1 MSGADDRLTL
11 AVPRGAL
18 FGETLDV
25 LDAAGVDTTELR
37 GDSRSLIFETEQ
49 LVLVTMRP
57 SDVPTYVE
65 AGAADVGV
73 TGKDVLLEQSD
84 RPVYELLDLGF
95 GRCRMVLAGR
105 KGSDRLDE
113 SQRSLG
119 AVRIATKYPRIA
131 ERYFE
136 EEGRQVELI
145 EVKGSVELAPL
156 VGLGDGIVDLVAT
169 GRTLEENELEVRE
182 EIVECTARFVANR
195 VAHKLRAAEIDELTA
210 KLREASGG

>member
-1 MSGADDRLTL
+1 MAEGPLKL

-25 LDAAGVDTTELR
+25 LDAVGVDTTEPR
-37 GDSRSLIFETEQ
+37 GDSRSLIFETPQ
-49 LVLVTMRP
+49 MTLVTMRP

-65 AGAADVGV
+65 SGAADVGI

-84 RPVYELLDLGF
+84 RVVYELLDLGF
-95 GRCRMVLAGR
+95 GRCTMVLAARTGN
-105 KGSDRLDE
+105 DRLAE
-113 SQRSLG
+113 AQRRLG
-119 AVRIATKYPRIA
+119 MMRIATKYPRIA

-136 EEGRQVELI
+136 STGRQVELV

-182 EIVECTARFVANR
+182 EIVVCTARFVANR
-195 VAHKLRAAEIDELTA
+195 VAHKLRAAEIDELTE
-210 KLREASGG
+210 KLREASRR